1 MRAFV
6 VEDDTDFRNTL
17 ADVLESAGWTV
28 DLAEDGIAALGRI
41 RRTVPDL
48 ITLDLSMPNLDG
60 IEVLKLLRSTE
71 VGRRIPVI
79 VITGVPV
86 DDSVRELASMVLL
99 KPIEIATML
108 QAITAVTGWSAQM
121 SPLT

>member
-1 MRAFV
+1 MA
-6 VEDDTDFRNTL
+6 
-17 ADVLESAGWTV
+17 
-28 DLAEDGIAALGRI
+28 
-41 RRTVPDL
+41 
-48 ITLDLSMPNLDG
+48 
-60 IEVLKLLRSTE
+60 E

-108 QAITAVTGWSAQM
+108 QAITAVTG
-121 SPLT
+121 